1 MPLPLSRHDSGN
13 AAGAADDPWVIS
25 GFITK
30 RGESRKNW
38 KRRFMVLHAS
48 GLLRY
53 YKTGFEEG
61 RKTPKPCGQ
70 INVSTECA
78 AIVEIT
84 NCDCEWPLPA
94 TANNAFGLATD
105 SRVFFLVCESDAE
118 CAQWIRHLKSRLP
131 SDAAAALGGGAEPF
145 DPSSRWREGRDPSFK
160 GRGSPARTVY
170 EEVEPQGLR
179 KSIGDNKGIQYQH
192 VQPPNPGGK
201 SPQVAQPE
209 CVYSVPVRHKDTHGA
224 DGSTKRESDLV
235 YSVVTP
241 AQLRAGAAAPPLP
254 PRAADGT
261 DSVLYSSLAFSDED
275 DSDDDDTI
283 QAVLGGSLVASG
295 IVPRDSMQVYQNVVL
310 KDNATVVPL
319 PPPREARAHKTRPSE
334 APPQPERRRYQ
345 NVPLQPQ

>member
-1 MPLPLSRHDSGN
+1 M
-13 AAGAADDPWVIS
+13 
-25 GFITK
+25 
-30 RGESRKNW
+30 
-38 KRRFMVLHAS
+38 
-48 GLLRY
+48 
-53 YKTGFEEG
+53 
-61 RKTPKPCGQ
+61 
-70 INVSTECA
+70 
-78 AIVEIT
+78 
-84 NCDCEWPLPA
+84 
-94 TANNAFGLATD
+94 
-105 SRVFFLVCESDAE
+105 FFLVCESDAE

-160 GRGSPARTVY
+160 GSGSPARTVY

-224 DGSTKRESDLV
+224 DGSTRRESDLV

-295 IVPRDSMQVYQNVVL
+295 LILSSCVPVHAREFTHALPARNCTARQQAGVSERCPQRQCHGGPAPTTKRSESEWALPWHGMNGVL
-310 KDNATVVPL
+310 L
-319 PPPREARAHKTRPSE
+319 S
-334 APPQPERRRYQ
+334 
-345 NVPLQPQ
+345 